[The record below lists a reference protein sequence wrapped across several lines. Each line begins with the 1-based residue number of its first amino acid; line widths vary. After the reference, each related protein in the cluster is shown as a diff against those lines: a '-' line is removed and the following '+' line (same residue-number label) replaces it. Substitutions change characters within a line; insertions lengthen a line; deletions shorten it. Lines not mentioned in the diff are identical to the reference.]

1 MNVVRLTGETDFTGW
16 RKAARHLVSTGIPPE
31 DIEWVIGNA
40 STLFDEAA
48 AAAEAEEPS
57 SQLRVPAHF
66 IALCKDVVLHRDP
79 QRFALLYRML
89 WRLREEPRLLDIA
102 VDGDVS
108 RARTMQKAVDRDIH
122 KMHAY
127 VRFREL
133 ETEDGPLYIAW
144 FEPTHHIVEAAAP
157 FFVRRFAAMRWSIL
171 TPETSAY
178 WDGMSLHFGPGASRS
193 DAPDSDALEAL
204 WKTYY
209 ASIFNPARLKTHTMQ
224 THMPKK
230 YWANLPEAELIP
242 GLIGQATRRTAGMI
256 EAEATVPRRRIVRHE
271 REAAA
276 EIESDSLEGA
286 RAAAAR
292 CRNCPLWEH
301 ATQTVF
307 GEGPGNAR
315 IMFVGEQPGDRED
328 LAGRPF
334 VGPAGELF
342 DRALAAAGIRRDTVY
357 VTNAVKHFKF
367 EARGKRR
374 LHRTP
379 GQLEIDACH
388 QWLEREIALVKPGL
402 VVAMGATATHAITGV
417 PARVNAMRGRIMP
430 WKDDSRLLV
439 TVHPAAIL
447 RASPAA
453 QDVEYERFAEDICLA
468 RPFAHGEHT
477 DAAAVP
483 TRP

>member
-1 MNVVRLTGETDFTGW
+1 MNVIRLAGETDFTGW
-16 RKAARHLVSTGIPPE
+16 RNAARRLVAAGIPPE
-31 DIEWVIGNA
+31 HIEWAIGDGA
-40 STLFDEAA
+40 TLFDEPAVPA
-48 AAAEAEEPS
+48 QPEEPS
-57 SQLRVPAHF
+57 AQLRVPARF
-66 IALCKDVVLHRDP
+66 IALCKDVVLHEDP

-89 WRLREEPRLLDIA
+89 WRLRDEPRLLDIA
-102 VDGDVS
+102 VDGDVV

-127 VRFREL
+127 VRFREVPA
-133 ETEDGPLYIAW
+133 EDGPLYIAW

-171 TPETSAY
+171 TPETSAC
-178 WDGMSLHFGPGASRS
+178 WDGTALHFGPGASRS
-193 DAPDSDALEAL
+193 EAPDADALEAL

-224 THMPKK
+224 AHMPKK

-242 GLIGQATRRTAGMI
+242 DLIGQATRRTSDMI
-256 EAEATVPRRRIVRHE
+256 AAEATVPRKRVVRY
-271 REAAA
+271 EAAA
-276 EIESDSLEGA
+276 SPDIAPDTLAQA
-286 RAAAAR
+286 RAAAAQ

-307 GEGPGNAR
+307 GEGPDRAR

-342 DRALAAAGIRRDTVY
+342 DRALAQTGIERNSVY

-379 GQLEIDACH
+379 GQIEIDACH
-388 QWLEREIALVKPGL
+388 EWLEREIALVKPAL
-402 VVAMGATATHAITGV
+402 VVAMGATATHALTGV
-417 PARVNAMRGRIMP
+417 QARVNAMRGRIMP
-430 WKDDSRLLV
+430 WRSDARLLV

-447 RASPAA
+447 RAPPAA
-453 QDVEYERFAEDICLA
+453 QDAEYARFAADIALA
-468 RPFAHGEHT
+468 AES
-477 DAAAVP
+477 VIEP
-483 TRP
+483 TTT